1 MPSAFFWPCF
11 RYPFPITVI
20 ILCVPRAHYFPLF
33 TLLHSLSLSPLLFP
47 LPVCLSALLAELPV
61 GVNLWP
67 AGEWLHL
74 QQIVYEQ
81 QQQQQHA
88 AARGTKTTTRNVD
101 NIHLFVF
108 VVCFVLICGAAA
120 ATAAT
125 ATDETTTASWGAPRK
140 VSSLNCTSYTPH
152 AFTAPLYESLLLPW
166 LPTLSPSFLSF
177 SSLQFVRQNFNKPQ
191 KIPKSSNRS
200 TPHTHTTT
208 HTTHTLSSYTHT
220 HNTKWQ

>member
-1 MPSAFFWPCF
+1 MCPALTTFLSLLSTTL
-11 RYPFPITVI
+11 Y
-20 ILCVPRAHYFPLF
+20 LC
-33 TLLHSLSLSPLLFP
+33 LLHYVP
-47 LPVCLSALLAELPV
+47 LPLSLSALLAELPV

-81 QQQQQHA
+81 QQQQHA
-88 AARGTKTTTRNVD
+88 ATRGTKTTTRNVD

-152 AFTAPLYESLLLPW
+152 AFTAPLYESLLLP
-166 LPTLSPSFLSF
+166 
-177 SSLQFVRQNFNKPQ
+177 
-191 KIPKSSNRS
+191 
-200 TPHTHTTT
+200 
-208 HTTHTLSSYTHT
+208 
-220 HNTKWQ
+220 

>member
-1 MPSAFFWPCF
+1 MCPALSTFLSLLSTTL
-11 RYPFPITVI
+11 Y
-20 ILCVPRAHYFPLF
+20 LC
-33 TLLHSLSLSPLLFP
+33 LLHYVP
-47 LPVCLSALLAELPV
+47 LPLSLSALLAELPV

-81 QQQQQHA
+81 HQQQHA
-88 AARGTKTTTRNVD
+88 ATTGTKTTTRNVD

-140 VSSLNCTSYTPH
+140 VSSLNCTSYTP
-152 AFTAPLYESLLLPW
+152 PCLYCTSLRITPSSLTSHFIPLLP
-166 LPTLSPSFLSF
+166 LFL
-177 SSLQFVRQNFNKPQ
+177 
-191 KIPKSSNRS
+191 
-200 TPHTHTTT
+200 
-208 HTTHTLSSYTHT
+208 LSSICATKLQQT
-220 HNTKWQ
+220 PKNTKK